1 MFGRRA
7 ASAALRA
14 NTCSN
19 SCVSSSTVWLH
30 LEAHEAERR
39 AVVEQH
45 DENDAARDVGEVH
58 RLLLAL
64 VEQRVEVVLADQL
77 RELIV
82 GAEVGR
88 GERRERRGVEVRLLA
103 DGRHELPG
111 AIDEQ
116 RAARVAVGEK
126 PLQRTA

>member
-1 MFGRRA
+1 MLGRGAAAPRA
-7 ASAALRA
+7 RETLLEQLRQLLDGL
-14 NTCSN
+14 
-19 SCVSSSTVWLH
+19 LH
-30 LEAHEAERR
+30 LEAHESERR

-45 DENDAARDVGEVH
+45 DEDHAPRDVGEVH

-64 VEQRVEVVLADQL
+64 VEQRVEIVLADQL
-77 RELIV
+77 RQLVV

-88 GERRERRGVEVRLLA
+88 GERGEGRRIEVRLLA
-103 DGRHELPG
+103 DGGDELPG

-126 PLQRTA
+126 PLQRLA